1 MPFTFDSKIID
12 TALRRIQSRQ
22 INPRK
27 EIDPGLFA
35 EVDRIMQKAVDTGY
49 TAPAGSYDFR
59 EQIRN
64 NTEVFAAFKA
74 HRMGRD
80 MAAQLLDENGQLK
93 SYKQF
98 KKDTESIVS
107 HHVDNWLRTEYDTAV
122 KRAHKAAEM
131 QQFRD
136 EADVFPNIEWLPST
150 AVTPRE
156 EHKPFYHH
164 IWPIDDPFWDHHKP
178 GDEWGCQCD
187 WAATDAPV
195 TDNTGLDG
203 DGGPSVSK
211 GLGGDPSKTGQVFSQ
226 DHPYFPS
233 DCKHC
238 GFYTASI
245 KNSLASVFYDRKKD
259 CYNCPY
265 IRACIDGI
273 GESVELKKQ
282 RRVEFKKLQRNKD
295 YKDVRFDKATGGL
308 EATHKGH
315 ISHDGADAER
325 FFEGLTS
332 SDLERECQKQLYR
345 TGHSAIFLDE
355 SKKYKGQKLPAL
367 DMKLDNIIMDI
378 RSITGRGWYSH
389 VFIKKNDQLRRYNNR
404 TDIFEKADAL
414 CLYFHEP
421 SLFDEQKMKKSIN
434 YFRYYRDK
442 SGELLA
448 RELKR
453 IFCVIKGK
461 DNILVYEV

>member
-12 TALRRIQSRQ
+12 AALRRIQSRQ
-22 INPRK
+22 INPRR

-35 EVDRIMQKAVDTGY
+35 EVDRIMEAAVDTGY
-49 TAPAGSYDFR
+49 TAPEGSYDFR
-59 EQIRN
+59 EQIRS

-93 SYKQF
+93 SYRQF

-187 WAATDAPV
+187 WRATDEPV

-238 GFYTASI
+238 SFYKPGIKDRLKSIFTAR
-245 KNSLASVFYDRKKD
+245 VKD
-259 CYNCPY
+259 CYSCPY
-265 IRACIDGI
+265 VQGCIKDAKEKGYLPDGTYGNRLLISPNADQSEIKDNTRAAKALLDSFPNMQIRISEHIIKKDHKNPEYIINGLVADRKGIENERGIKWGFQSAIGQGCSSIVIDLDASAPRHLFRPSEIAKRISWRHMDFESGTIEECYVVYNGHAVCIDSSFTTR
-273 GESVELKKQ
+273 ESIAE
-282 RRVEFKKLQRNKD
+282 EIKKL
-295 YKDVRFDKATGGL
+295 
-308 EATHKGH
+308 
-315 ISHDGADAER
+315 
-325 FFEGLTS
+325 
-332 SDLERECQKQLYR
+332 
-345 TGHSAIFLDE
+345 
-355 SKKYKGQKLPAL
+355 KL
-367 DMKLDNIIMDI
+367 
-378 RSITGRGWYSH
+378 
-389 VFIKKNDQLRRYNNR
+389 
-404 TDIFEKADAL
+404 
-414 CLYFHEP
+414 
-421 SLFDEQKMKKSIN
+421 
-434 YFRYYRDK
+434 
-442 SGELLA
+442 
-448 RELKR
+448 
-453 IFCVIKGK
+453 
-461 DNILVYEV
+461 